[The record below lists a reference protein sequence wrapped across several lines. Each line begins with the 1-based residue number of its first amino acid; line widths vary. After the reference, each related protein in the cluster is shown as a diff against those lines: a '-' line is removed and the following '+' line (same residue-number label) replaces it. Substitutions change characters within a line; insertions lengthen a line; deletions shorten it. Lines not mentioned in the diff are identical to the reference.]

1 MKKLML
7 LFMLGLVTIAG
18 YQLTE
23 DIAWVDNDY
32 PESQEVQV

>member
-23 DIAWVDNDY
+23 DTALVDNDY
-32 PESQEVQV
+32 PEAQEVQA